1 MVDIIENR
9 DAWKTYY
16 DEEFFPQFMQHYQDT
31 GEMVYKGYEYVNH
44 EQSIAGKGIDLSNS
58 RLAFISSGGAY
69 LTGTNM
75 PFDAANPRG
84 DYSLRL
90 LPQDTTPDQIA
101 IAHDHYQHDA
111 VLEDMQ
117 VLMPLRHL
125 EALRDEGVIG
135 ELAPN
140 WISYS
145 GYHPD
150 VTQVVDV
157 LAPQIL
163 GKLKE
168 MDVQAAL
175 LVPS

>member
-9 DAWKTYY
+9 KAWVKHFA
-16 DEEFFPQFMQHYQDT
+16 EVFMPQFLTSYEET
-31 GEMVYKGYEYVNH
+31 GKMAYKDYEYVKH
-44 EQSIAGKGIDLSNS
+44 EQSVGGKGIDLSNS

-69 LTGTNM
+69 LKDSQT
-75 PFDAANPRG
+75 PFSAADPYG
-84 DYSLRL
+84 DYTSRL
-90 LPQDTTPDQIA
+90 LPQSTTPDDIA
-101 IAHDHYQHDA
+101 IAHDHYDHTA

-117 VLMPLRHL
+117 SLIPLRHL
-125 EALRDEGVIG
+125 ETLQNEGVIG

-140 WISYS
+140 WVSYS

-150 VTQVVDV
+150 VVRVVDV
-157 LAPQIL
+157 LAPQIYEQ
-163 GKLKE
+163 LKE